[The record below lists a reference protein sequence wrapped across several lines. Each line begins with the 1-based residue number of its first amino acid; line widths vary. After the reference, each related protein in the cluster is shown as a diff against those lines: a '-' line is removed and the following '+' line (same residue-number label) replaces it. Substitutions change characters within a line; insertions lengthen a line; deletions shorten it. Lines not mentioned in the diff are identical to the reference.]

1 MPKRKHVRLALYVL
15 ILVCTIGAAYSGWV
29 FGASLPTTL
38 LIFAFISAMSG
49 IIIGSRIGF
58 AISGIIVIILIISGI
73 HEVHTIGV
81 QTWKYEMIR
90 PADIIMYAAIIL
102 CIAGI
107 SWLSHRRLEK
117 SLERA
122 RQSEKELEYER
133 DLLEIKV
140 AERTLELKKSQAE
153 RLADLSHIA
162 EFGTLA
168 RGLFHDLM
176 TPLTSV
182 ALHVEKLEKIEK
194 MEKTDCTARDI
205 QETRAYIEKAV
216 TASHKMAAFM
226 ENIRRH
232 VQRDVRHDRLYD
244 GDGNEGGD
252 ERTCD
257 IRNEANFVIDLLA
270 YKAREAGVVVTVEG
284 SAESDFQNRYYANP
298 FYFHQIFQ
306 NLIANAIEAHAL
318 RNRENK
324 TVRIK
329 INEKRITVSDNGP
342 GIPLHNLPKIFEPF
356 FTTKQSS
363 HNTGIGLHTVK
374 SIVEEKL
381 KGKINVESA
390 ENVGTTFIIDL
401 L

>member
-1 MPKRKHVRLALYVL
+1 M
-15 ILVCTIGAAYSGWV
+15 
-29 FGASLPTTL
+29 
-38 LIFAFISAMSG
+38 
-49 IIIGSRIGF
+49 
-58 AISGIIVIILIISGI
+58 
-73 HEVHTIGV
+73 
-81 QTWKYEMIR
+81 
-90 PADIIMYAAIIL
+90 
-102 CIAGI
+102 
-107 SWLSHRRLEK
+107 
-117 SLERA
+117 
-122 RQSEKELEYER
+122 
-133 DLLEIKV
+133 
-140 AERTLELKKSQAE
+140 
-153 RLADLSHIA
+153 
-162 EFGTLA
+162 
-168 RGLFHDLM
+168 
-176 TPLTSV
+176 

-329 INEKRITVSDNGP
+329 INEKRITAGMTKEVQER
-342 GIPLHNLPKIFEPF
+342 LFEPF